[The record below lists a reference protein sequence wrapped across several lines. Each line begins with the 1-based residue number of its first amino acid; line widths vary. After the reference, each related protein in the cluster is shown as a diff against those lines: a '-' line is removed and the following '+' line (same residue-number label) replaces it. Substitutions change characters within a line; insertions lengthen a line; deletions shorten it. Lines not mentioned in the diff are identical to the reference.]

1 MIATSTSTLSAET
14 IQELAGKVQGELIG
28 PDNPTYDE
36 ARKVWNGMIDRRP
49 AVVARCRGVADV
61 VACVRFAADHDVTLA
76 VRGGGHNVAG
86 FGTCD
91 GGLVID
97 LSAMRG
103 IRVDPGR
110 RTVRA
115 EGGATWADLDR
126 ETQAFGLAAPG
137 GIVSTTGIGGL
148 TLGGGQGWLRRTHGM
163 TCDNLIS
170 ADVVLANGTFV
181 TASETENADLFW
193 ALRGGGGNF
202 GVVTSFEYRL
212 HPVGPTVA
220 FAGPVYPLEQ
230 SGHVMAGFR
239 DFVAD
244 ATDEI
249 NASATWWSIPAVP
262 AFPEEVHGR
271 EVLIVGAMYAGLPAE
286 GEARLMPLRQAAD
299 PILDLST
306 TLPFTAVQ
314 QLFDPFFP
322 PGELR
327 YYWKSLYLAGLGS
340 DAVDE
345 IVTRVQSRPSSMSM
359 ASVWAL
365 GGALGRVDPDAT
377 AADRAQCHLGA
388 RVLHRDAALRH
399 RQGKPEL
406 PWPRGRPAVRP
417 CRLRPELRTPRR
429 PEAEVRSGQPV
440 SPEPEHRPA
449 RRGRVWPEQVRYRRN
464 GSGHEYGR
472 SLTDGEFRANTSP
485 GLARCR
491 RSSR

>member
-1 MIATSTSTLSAET
+1 MIATSSPTLSAEA
-14 IQELAGKVQGELIG
+14 IQELAGTFQGGLIRPG
-28 PDNPTYDE
+28 DPTYDE

-49 AVVARCRGVADV
+49 ALVARCHGVADV
-61 VACVRFAADHDVTLA
+61 VACVRFAARHDLLLA

-103 IRVDPGR
+103 VRVDPVR

-126 ETQAFGLAAPG
+126 ETQLFGLAAPG
-137 GIVSTTGIGGL
+137 GIVSATGIAGL

-163 TCDNLIS
+163 TSDNLIS
-170 ADVVLANGTFV
+170 ADVVTADGQLLV
-181 TASETENADLFW
+181 ASESENPDLFW
-193 ALRGGGGNF
+193 GLRGGGGNF
-202 GVVTSFEYRL
+202 GVVTSFKYRL
-212 HPVGPTVA
+212 HPVGPMVA

-230 SGHVMAGFR
+230 SGQVMAGFR

-244 ATDEI
+244 APDEI

-262 AFPEEVHGR
+262 AFPAEIHSR
-271 EVLIVGAMYAGLPAE
+271 EVLIVGAVYAGLPAE
-286 GEARLMPLRQAAD
+286 GEARLMPLRQIAE

-322 PGELR
+322 PGEHR
-327 YYWKSLYLAGLGS
+327 HYWKSLYLAGLGS
-340 DAVDE
+340 E
-345 IVTRVQSRPSSMSM
+345 IVNEITSRVERRPSSMSM

-377 AADRAQCHLGA
+377 AAGERNAPFVLEILANWAEPEETESNVAWARDFYAAMERFGTGKTNLNFPGLGEDPRFVRAAFGQNFRRLASLKRHYDPTNLF
-388 RVLHRDAALRH
+388 RLNQNIDPRDAE
-399 RQGKPEL
+399 PD
-406 PWPRGRPAVRP
+406 
-417 CRLRPELRTPRR
+417 T
-429 PEAEVRSGQPV
+429 SG
-440 SPEPEHRPA
+440 
-449 RRGRVWPEQVRYRRN
+449 
-464 GSGHEYGR
+464 
-472 SLTDGEFRANTSP
+472 
-485 GLARCR
+485 
-491 RSSR
+491 